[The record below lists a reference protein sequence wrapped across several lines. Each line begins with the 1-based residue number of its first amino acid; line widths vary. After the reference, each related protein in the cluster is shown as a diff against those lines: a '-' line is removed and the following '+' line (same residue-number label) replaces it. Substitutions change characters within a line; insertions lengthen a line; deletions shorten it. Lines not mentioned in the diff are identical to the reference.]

1 MELLLNGYLT
11 RDSDDHPALANN
23 KEEDEL
29 LTKSIPKEIQHSF
42 GKHQYDNSPFLG
54 GAFSEIPNCC
64 LSIWFTDDKCTFDE
78 AQESL
83 CNYLDGCMT
92 VDVSYLGYSEWTI
105 TGFNLEKFTIGGHD
119 LNKELEDHI
128 GQYCWIRI
136 TGDRYGEH

>member
-11 RDSDDHPALANN
+11 RDFDDHPALSNS
-23 KEEDEL
+23 KEDEKIYA
-29 LTKSIPKEIQHSF
+29 KSIPQEIQRGF
-42 GKHQYDNSPFLG
+42 GEQQYDNEYLG
-54 GAFSEIPNCC
+54 GELSEIPDCC

-92 VDVSYLGYSEWTI
+92 VDISYLGYSEWTI
-105 TGFNLEKFTIGGHD
+105 TGFNLDEFTIGEHD
-119 LNKELEDHI
+119 LDKELEDHM

-136 TGDRYGEH
+136 TGDRYNEN